1 MKTTELNF
9 GFLQKNIKDIF
20 ANDKSVDE
28 ILITTDAEAFNM
40 TEGFDTDDLDWVE
53 VIDFG
58 VKNIIAGACGFE
70 FQKVAFE
77 DVTAVIIRWTDFD
90 DVETIVNKNGSWAH
104 KLW

>member
-1 MKTTELNF
+1 MKTNELIF
-9 GFLQKNIKDIF
+9 GQKNIKDIF
-20 ANDKSVDE
+20 ANDKRVDE

-40 TEGFDTDDLDWVE
+40 TEGFDTDNLDWVE

-58 VKNIIAGACGFE
+58 VKNIIADACGFQ

-77 DVTAVIIRWTDFD
+77 DVTAVNIRWTDVD

-104 KLW
+104 KI

>member
-1 MKTTELNF
+1 MKTTELIF
-9 GFLQKNIKDIF
+9 GQKNIKDIF

>member
-1 MKTTELNF
+1 MKTTELIF
-9 GFLQKNIKDIF
+9 GQKNIKDIF
-20 ANDKSVDE
+20 ANDKTVDE

-40 TEGFDTDDLDWVE
+40 TEGFDVGELDWVE

-58 VKNIIAGACGFE
+58 VKNIITGAWGLQP
-70 FQKVAFE
+70 QKIALE
-77 DVTAVIIRWTDFD
+77 DVTAVSIRWTDFD